1 VSVASNGPQAREPER
16 TDASGREGGAA
27 THPALSAAGGGH
39 IADGPAQLTELRQAY
54 VDACLHDVERER
66 VRLRDQ
72 LETRRAELN
81 RLSTEMRMLS
91 RELHSGRRKLAGLE
105 EEAAEERARFG
116 RDFDELL
123 ALPGVRR
130 VEAVGSMI
138 RVLTEPVMIDYEGH
152 RYRIGE
158 FAIELSLDFG
168 IKIVNLNNT
177 SWTTGWDHPHVQGG
191 YPCLGNLKEGCEMLL
206 GEFQLVPLVSML
218 LQFLESYDRPSAY
231 GPITLWKREE
241 A

>member
-1 VSVASNGPQAREPER
+1 VSVAPNGAQFGEPDVPEGAAAPER
-16 TDASGREGGAA
+16 GGQAG
-27 THPALSAAGGGH
+27 HPAE
-39 IADGPAQLTELRQAY
+39 GPVQLAELRQAY
-54 VDACLHDVERER
+54 VNACLHDVERER

-81 RLSTEMRMLS
+81 RLSTEMRMLA
-91 RELHSGRRKLAGLE
+91 RELHGGRRKLAGLE
-105 EEAAEERARFG
+105 EEAAEERASFE

-138 RVLTEPVMIDYEGH
+138 RVLTEPVMIEYEGH

-231 GPITLWKREE
+231 GPITLWKRED

>member
-1 VSVASNGPQAREPER
+1 MSVPTGSGQPGQPGQPE
-16 TDASGREGGAA
+16 SSQPL
-27 THPALSAAGGGH
+27 PA
-39 IADGPAQLTELRQAY
+39 ADGPTLAEMRQSY
-54 VDACLHDVERER
+54 VAACLHDVERER

-72 LETRRAELN
+72 LETRRAELS
-81 RLSTEMRMLS
+81 RLSSEMRMLS
-91 RELHSGRRKLAGLE
+91 RELHLGRRKLTGLE
-105 EEAAEERARFG
+105 EDATEERARFE

-138 RVLTEPVMIDYEGH
+138 RILTEPVVIDYEGH

-158 FAIELSLDFG
+158 FALELGLDFG
-168 IKIVNLNNT
+168 IKVVNLNNT
-177 SWTTGWDHPHVQGG
+177 SWATGWDHPHVQGG

-206 GEFQLVPLVSML
+206 GEFQLVPLVSL
-218 LQFLESYDRPSAY
+218 LMQFLEAYDRVSAY
-231 GPITLWKREE
+231 GPITLWKRED

>member
-1 VSVASNGPQAREPER
+1 MSVPMGDQP
-16 TDASGREGGAA
+16 GRPDGDLPPPPVDGAA
-27 THPALSAAGGGH
+27 LA
-39 IADGPAQLTELRQAY
+39 EMRQAY
-54 VDACLHDVERER
+54 VAACLHDVERER

-91 RELHSGRRKLAGLE
+91 RELHLGRKKLTGLE
-105 EEAAEERARFG
+105 EETNEERARFE

-130 VEAVGSMI
+130 VEAIGSMI
-138 RVLTEPVMIDYEGH
+138 RVLTEPVVIEHEGH

-158 FAIELSLDFG
+158 FALELGLDFG
-168 IKIVNLNNT
+168 IKVVNLNNT
-177 SWTTGWDHPHVQGG
+177 SWATGWDHPHVQGG

-206 GEFQLVPLVSML
+206 GEFQLVPLVSL
-218 LQFLESYDRPSAY
+218 LMQFLEAYDRVSAY
-231 GPITLWKREE
+231 GPITLWKRED

>member
-1 VSVASNGPQAREPER
+1 MEKTPPRQESAVSVPSDGVPPGQPASEQGAVAA
-16 TDASGREGGAA
+16 DGGAGLA
-27 THPALSAAGGGH
+27 EA
-39 IADGPAQLTELRQAY
+39 RQAY
-54 VDACLHDVERER
+54 VAACLHDVERER

-72 LETRRAELN
+72 LETRRSELN

-91 RELHSGRRKLAGLE
+91 RELHAGRKRLAGLE
-105 EEAAEERARFG
+105 EEAAEERGRFE
-116 RDFDELL
+116 RDYDELL

-138 RVLTEPVMIDYEGH
+138 RVITEPVSIDHEGH
-152 RYRIGE
+152 RYLIGE
-158 FAIELSLDFG
+158 FALELSLDFG
-168 IKIVNLNNT
+168 IKVVNLNNT
-177 SWTTGWDHPHVQGG
+177 SWASGWDHPHVQGG

-206 GEFQLVPLVSML
+206 GEYQLVPLVSLL

-231 GPITLWKREE
+231 GPITLWKRED

>member
-1 VSVASNGPQAREPER
+1 MTEREQPATAGPGSPASAVTGSAIPDGA
-16 TDASGREGGAA
+16 DSASLAE
-27 THPALSAAGGGH
+27 
-39 IADGPAQLTELRQAY
+39 QRQAY
-54 VDACLHDVERER
+54 VAACLHDVERER

-81 RLSTEMRMLS
+81 RVSTELRMIS
-91 RELHSGRRKLAGLE
+91 RELHAGRKKLAALE
-105 EEAAEERARFG
+105 EEATEERARFE

-138 RVLTEPVMIDYEGH
+138 RVLTEPIWIEYEGH
-152 RYRIGE
+152 RYLIGE
-158 FAIELSLDFG
+158 FAMELGLDFG
-168 IKIVNLNNT
+168 IKMVNLNNT
-177 SWTTGWDHPHVQGG
+177 SWATGWDHPHVQGG

-206 GEFQLVPLVSML
+206 GEYQLVPLVSLL
-218 LQFLESYDRPSAY
+218 LQFLESYDRVSAY
-231 GPITLWKREE
+231 GPITLWKRQD